1 MWTDALPVLTRSE
14 KVAILSIA
22 VAISAG
28 ACTDPVGE
36 PIEQG
41 PRANGAIVFVA
52 GPLPDYYPV
61 QLFSMQ
67 EDGTQLRQLT
77 DDINYKTAV
86 ATSPD
91 GSRIAYAASDKA
103 VTEESPEPEPSSI
116 FVIDADGGGRKEL
129 CEACAR
135 TAYTFEP
142 EPSDDV
148 VDGPELYPVHNPLA
162 WSPTASTLAV
172 PAPTPG
178 VVLIDIAT
186 GQTTTIPTPEP
197 ITAIAWSPDGN
208 RLVLSHTWFMGE
220 HTSLGIL
227 VPPEGTQVEREPEQ
241 RPGGIYLLE
250 VGTSDVH
257 EVVATPGL
265 AHVHGWSS
273 DGDRIAFTQ
282 VLDRSHTGEIA
293 VYSVSEDRTWTVIP
307 GELGG
312 APIGVGWSP
321 SDDSIAALIDQ
332 HDEDSQTGKDLWV
345 TPAGEPDLRAL
356 PLCSFDGAFD
366 GDNCVRG
373 SLVWS
378 PDGTTVAYRAML
390 HGTPARSA
398 VILQAVDDSFTD
410 VALLDGASFDA
421 GGEACCLAWLP
432 AA

>member
-1 MWTDALPVLTRSE
+1 VLTRSG

-22 VAISAG
+22 FAIAAG
-28 ACTDPVGE
+28 ACIDPPVGE

-61 QLFSMQ
+61 QLFSM
-67 EDGTQLRQLT
+67 EPDGTELRQLT
-77 DDINYKTAV
+77 DDISYKTAV

-91 GSRIAYAASDKA
+91 GSRIAYAASDEEL
-103 VTEESPEPEPSSI
+103 TEESPASEPSSI
-116 FVIDADGGGRKEL
+116 FVIDVDGGGRREL
-129 CEACAR
+129 CQACAR

-142 EPSDDV
+142 EITGFEGTWYDTSPDAVPNS
-148 VDGPELYPVHNPLA
+148 LA
-162 WSPTASTLAV
+162 WSPTGSTLAV

-178 VVLIDIAT
+178 VVLIDIET
-186 GQTTTIPTPEP
+186 GETTTIPTPEP
-197 ITAIAWSPDGN
+197 VTAIAWAPDEK
-208 RLVLSHTWFMGE
+208 RLALSHTWFIGE
-220 HTSLGIL
+220 GTSLGIM
-227 VPPEGTQVEREPEQ
+227 VPPEGTQLEREPEQ
-241 RPGGIYLLE
+241 RPGGIYVLE
-250 VGTSDVH
+250 LETSDIH

-282 VLDRSHTGEIA
+282 VLDRSHAGEIA

-307 GELGG
+307 GERGG

-321 SDDSIAALIDQ
+321 RDDSIAALIDQ
-332 HDEDSQTGKDLWV
+332 YDEESRTAKDLWV
-345 TPAGEPDLRAL
+345 TPADEADLRPL
-356 PLCSFDGAFD
+356 PVCSFDGAFD
-366 GDNCVRG
+366 GDNCVQG
-373 SLVWS
+373 SLIWS

-410 VALLDGASFDA
+410 VALLDGASFDTA
-421 GGEACCLAWLP
+421 GGACCLAWLP